1 MIMRGPTLNRR
12 HLLLATAAVFA
23 STAMAPTSM
32 AWAADAFPTKPVR
45 LIVPEPP
52 GGGNDAL
59 ARAIAQKLGAPL
71 GQQVIV
77 DNRAGASG
85 MIAAEEVKRSA
96 PDGYT
101 LFLGQTQ
108 TLAVNPRLYAHL
120 PYDPKTDFAPISLI
134 AAIPLVLLVH
144 PSVPAHSLKELV
156 ALAAAHPGKL
166 NFASAGNGSGSH
178 LAGALF
184 KSVTHIDI
192 THVPYKGTG
201 PALADLLAGQVQIFF
216 STLPSAVPYVRAG
229 TVRALAV
236 TGAARVP
243 ALPQVPTAAE
253 AGIPGFEVALH
264 YGILA
269 PAKTPAA
276 VVGRLNQALRQVMR
290 DPQLV
295 QRFDSMGIVPLS
307 STPDAFARDIVAEQ
321 AKWGEMVRLSGA
333 HVE

>member
-1 MIMRGPTLNRR
+1 MILQRPTLNRR
-12 HLLLATAAVFA
+12 RLLLAAAALLAPALTASRAGA
-23 STAMAPTSM
+23 EG
-32 AWAADAFPTKPVR
+32 AFPAKPVR

-52 GGGNDAL
+52 GGGNDTL
-59 ARAIAQKLGAPL
+59 ARAIAQNLGGRL
-71 GQQVIV
+71 GQPVIV

-85 MIAAEEVKRSA
+85 MIAAEEVKRAA

-120 PYDPKTDFAPISLI
+120 PYDPTTDFAPISLI
-134 AAIPLVLLVH
+134 AAIPLVLLVN
-144 PSVPAHSLKELV
+144 PSVPANSLKELV
-156 ALAAAHPGKL
+156 ALATAHPGTL

-192 THVPYKGTG
+192 AHVPYKGTG

-243 ALPQVPTAAE
+243 ALPQVPTARE
-253 AGIPGFEVALH
+253 AGLAGFEVALH

-269 PAKTPAA
+269 PAKTPAEI
-276 VVGRLNQALRQVMR
+276 VGGLNQALHQTMQ
-290 DPQLV
+290 DPPLV

-307 STPDAFARDIVAEQ
+307 STPDGFARDIASEQ

>member
-1 MIMRGPTLNRR
+1 MPMLNRR
-12 HLLLATAAVFA
+12 RLLLAGAAALVPA
-23 STAMAPTSM
+23 VAG
-32 AWAADAFPTKPVR
+32 AAEPGFPTKPLR

-52 GGGNDAL
+52 GGGNDVL
-59 ARAIAQKLGAPL
+59 ARAIAQKLSVRL
-71 GQQVIV
+71 GQQVNV
-77 DNRAGASG
+77 DNRAGGSG
-85 MIAAEEVKRSA
+85 IIAAMEVKRAA

-108 TLAVNPRLYAHL
+108 TLAVNPRLHAHL
-120 PYDPKTDFAPISLI
+120 PYDPDKDFAPIALI
-134 AAIPLVLLVH
+134 AAIPLVLLVN
-144 PSVPAHSLKELV
+144 PSVPAHNLKELV
-156 ALAAAHPGKL
+156 ALAKAHPGTL

-184 KSVTHIDI
+184 KSVTHIAI

-216 STLPSAVPYVRAG
+216 STLPSAIPYVRAG
-229 TVRALAV
+229 KVRALAV
-236 TGAARVP
+236 TGSTRVA

-276 VVGRLNQALRQVMR
+276 VVGRLNEALYDTLR
-290 DPQLV
+290 DPPLV
-295 QRFDSMGIVPLS
+295 ERLDSMGIVPLT
-307 STPDAFARDIVAEQ
+307 STPTAFARDIASEQ